1 MTLERSFNKPDT
13 KLDQCIFVSKKIIP
27 TDLCDSVVQHI
38 ETREWEPHKWYN
50 NEKDSHGSYETKEL
64 DVQGAT
70 PELHKVL
77 GRYVVEAGRIYDQ
90 NYSYPFEDQPDR
102 SGQFM
107 SQFSPLRF
115 NRYAPGQIMRQHH
128 DHIHSI
134 FDGEKKGVPV
144 LTFILNFNDN
154 YEGADLF
161 FWEDTVVKLGKGD
174 IIMFPSNWLFPH
186 GVTEATKGVRYS
198 GSVWGW

>member
-1 MTLERSFNKPDT
+1 MNYNKPDT
-13 KLDQCIFVSKKIIP
+13 KLDECIFIAEKIIP
-27 TDLCDSVVQHI
+27 ADLCDAVVQDI
-38 ETREWEPHKWYN
+38 ETRPWYPHHWYN
-50 NEKDSHGSYETKEL
+50 SVTDKTHSKQTMEL
-64 DVQGAT
+64 DVQNT
-70 PELHKVL
+70 TQELHKAISPFII
-77 GRYVVEAGRIYDQ
+77 EAGKQYNQ
-90 NYSYPFEDQPDR
+90 NYSYSLPDS
-102 SGQFM
+102 SGQIVY
-107 SQFSPLRF
+107 QFSPIRF
-115 NRYAPGQIMRQHH
+115 NRYASGQIMRQHH
-128 DHIHSI
+128 DHIHSL

-186 GVTEATKGVRYS
+186 GVTEAIKGKRYS